1 MHRTALRGV
10 TLAVAFTLTVALI
23 AASGA
28 GASARPSAKKPPKV
42 AGFDGKTIR
51 LGVVTPLSGL
61 VSVLGKPLT
70 TGNETYWEY
79 VNAGGGVGGK
89 YKVELDEQDSQY
101 QVEAALQGYDKVKDD
116 IVAFQQILGTQIT
129 LALLPKLKVDKLSAA
144 PATLDAEWVKAAQLF
159 PVGGPY
165 QVQAINAFA
174 YYIKQAGGKGKK
186 ICAIAQDD
194 AYGTAGLQGVAY
206 AGKKLKFKV
215 AKTVRFATGSDVSA
229 QIGQLADANCQAVW
243 VGATAADANSII
255 TKAISRSFEPQ
266 MIAQA
271 PFWLGSFAQTASIQS
286 FLEQHLWLASEGP
299 AWGDTSVPGM
309 AQMLQHQ
316 QQYAPNQQPDQYF
329 EFGYAQ
335 AWAMDQI
342 LERAVKNGDLSRSG
356 IQKASN
362 QVGTL
367 TFGGL
372 TGNYRYGTSAS
383 KRNPPRSST
392 IFKVNPSEP
401 VGLEV
406 LAAVT
411 SSAAKSYTFKK

>member
-1 MHRTALRGV
+1 MLV
-10 TLAVAFTLTVALI
+10 VASTLTVALI
-23 AASGA
+23 AASGV
-28 GASARPSAKKPPKV
+28 GASARPGAKKPPKV
-42 AGFDGKTIR
+42 PGFDGETIT

-70 TGNETYWEY
+70 TGNETYWEH
-79 VNAGGGVGGK
+79 VNANGGVAGK
-89 YKVELDEQDSQY
+89 YTVKLDEQDSQY
-101 QVEAALQGYDKVKDD
+101 QVEAALQGYDKIKDD
-116 IVAFQQILGTQIT
+116 VVAFQQILGTQIT
-129 LALLPKLKVDKLSAA
+129 LALLPKLKADKLSAA
-144 PATLDAEWVKAAQLF
+144 PATLDAEWVNEAQLF

-165 QVQAINAFA
+165 QIQAINAFA

-194 AYGTAGLQGVAY
+194 AYGTAGLQGVTY
-206 AGKKLKFKV
+206 ASKKLKFKV
-215 AKTVRFATGSDVSA
+215 AKTVRFASGSDVSA
-229 QIGQLADANCQAVW
+229 QIGQLADADCQAVW

-309 AQMLQHQ
+309 AQMLEHQ

-335 AWAMDQI
+335 AWAMDEI
-342 LERAVKNGDLSRSG
+342 LKRAVKNGDLSRSG

-367 TFGGL
+367 EFGGL
-372 TGNYRYGTSAS
+372 TGDYLYGTSAS

-406 LAAVT
+406 LATVA